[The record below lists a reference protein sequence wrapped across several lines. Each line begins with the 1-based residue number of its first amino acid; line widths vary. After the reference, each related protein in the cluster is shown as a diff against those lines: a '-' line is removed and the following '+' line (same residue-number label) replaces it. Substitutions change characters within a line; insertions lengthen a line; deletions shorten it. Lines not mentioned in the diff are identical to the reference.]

1 MSEAHTDERVVVYV
15 WDPVVRIT
23 HWLIVGGIVV
33 LSATG
38 YFIGSPFPLSAK
50 PANQTFVMGWV
61 RLVHSYTAIIFS
73 TSVFARIL
81 WMFLGPPVARW
92 NQFVP
97 STRQRLKDLWG
108 TFLFYTFIRRDPPP
122 CVGHNALA
130 GASYIAVFGMYIGM
144 VLTGL
149 VLYIP
154 GSPVGSYLHIFDF
167 LVPLFG
173 GRQSAR
179 WLHHVGMWLLLGFMV
194 HHIYSSWLMSKLER
208 NGTLDSIFTGF
219 KYLPP
224 KGPHA

>member
-108 TFLFYTFIRRDPPP
+108 TLLFYTFIRRDPPP

-154 GSPVGSYLHIFDF
+154 GSPVGSYLHLFDF

-173 GRQSAR
+173 GMQSAR
-179 WLHHVGMWLLLGFMV
+179 SGA
-194 HHIYSSWLMSKLER
+194 STPTSAAKLER